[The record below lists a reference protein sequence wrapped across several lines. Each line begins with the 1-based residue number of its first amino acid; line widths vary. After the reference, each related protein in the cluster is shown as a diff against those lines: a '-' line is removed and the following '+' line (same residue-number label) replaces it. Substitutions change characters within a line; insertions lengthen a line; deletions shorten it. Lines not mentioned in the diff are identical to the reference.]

1 MMSTG
6 GGGTRERD
14 WLGLAKLGFEVQFVT
29 TDLDGLAIFSLLYW
43 QQICNHVAL
52 AAGVDDS

>member
-43 QQICNHVAL
+43 QQIRRRR
-52 AAGVDDS
+52 